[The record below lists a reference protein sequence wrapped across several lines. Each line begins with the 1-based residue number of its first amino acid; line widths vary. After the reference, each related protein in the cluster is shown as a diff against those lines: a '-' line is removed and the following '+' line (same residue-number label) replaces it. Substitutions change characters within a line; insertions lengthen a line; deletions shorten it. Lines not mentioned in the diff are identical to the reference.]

1 MKMRLAIA
9 MVVTALPL
17 TAAAAQEDAPTTP
30 NPVIVTGDAP
40 TPPRQICRRVPAMSG
55 SHVSRVRICKTAA
68 EWRAMSDMSADDAQD
83 RLEVLTVAQ
92 RGPRDGYSGGRAHGP
107 R

>member
-1 MKMRLAIA
+1 
-9 MVVTALPL
+9 
-17 TAAAAQEDAPTTP
+17 
-30 NPVIVTGDAP
+30 
-40 TPPRQICRRVPAMSG
+40 MSG

>member
-1 MKMRLAIA
+1 MKTLLAALIVTA
-9 MVVTALPL
+9 TPLFAATAQNGPNPIVVTG
-17 TAAAAQEDAPTTP
+17 ES
-30 NPVIVTGDAP
+30 P

-68 EWRAMSDMSADDAQD
+68 EWRAMSDIAADDAMD

-92 RGPRDGYSGGRAHGP
+92 RGPRDGYTSRGRGP